1 MKATKTTQEKRKSV
15 FFGAKKAY
23 LSILSVICIL
33 ALCTAIFTGCDSQAG
48 PQGEPGINGVDG
60 VNGQDGKDGAD
71 GINGQ
76 DGKNGIDGINGQD
89 GKDGTDSY
97 IAYDGYF
104 WNGAEKTKFKANATL
119 PENVVENTIGI
130 EGVMSKYFEGFYL
143 DLSSNTIA
151 LMPNYVSNAKL
162 TRYSDAHVLEI
173 SVVSENAGTL
183 YIGTAKVSDVVAARI
198 SATTYTSDTA
208 AYSLNAGLNKIE
220 LDINVAEDE
229 TIVLGG
235 NGSTAKLYVAK
246 GIPTYDE
253 DGNFALIN
261 GEANTDL
268 IANDG
273 MYADTLAVQVKATF
287 VGEAEEL
294 TPNALD
300 FLRTTEVE
308 VATAISQKI
317 SNSNF
322 IYATN
327 FFANSQITEIG
338 IPVKTAKVIGASGE
352 SEAFFTVS
360 VVKHGST
367 PVEFVAEYKVVVPYE
382 TLKDI
387 ATYNSTNA
395 NYVINKWVHVDVTE
409 LNIVLGEGETLA
421 FCGVDDSIVPGYKKD
436 TTSTTF
442 NHAFAYTGASN
453 PNWNIAPSAICF
465 AFDVYGKK
473 TDITLEQQ
481 IEKLEKKN
489 TDTLLKNALKDKN
502 ISILGDSISTYLGW
516 SNNTSYNSTLSA
528 NGTTAYNGTIHGVA
542 NVNQTWWKQ
551 AIDQT
556 GMNLLVDNAKSGAR
570 VAQSLDRAQQL
581 HSDVGDDAGTT
592 PDIIAV
598 WIGINDVRYGATVS
612 EFAEAYR
619 AAIQSI
625 TTQYNAADVY
635 VFTLIPQRDHEKATD
650 EMIQQINAEIVKI
663 AGEFGCTVVDL
674 YNDSGI
680 NIINSGGYM
689 YDYLHPNAKG
699 MDLVTECFLDAL
711 YNNYVTN
718 E

>member
-1 MKATKTTQEKRKSV
+1 M
-15 FFGAKKAY
+15 
-23 LSILSVICIL
+23 LSGCIYE
-33 ALCTAIFTGCDSQAG
+33 SG
-48 PQGEPGINGVDG
+48 PQGEPGVNGIDGTDGKDGLNGKDG
-60 VNGQDGKDGAD
+60 VNGQDG
-71 GINGQ
+71 
-76 DGKNGIDGINGQD
+76 QD
-89 GKDGTDSY
+89 GKDGENGLNGKDGKDGVDGISAY
-97 IAYDGYF
+97 VAYDGYI
-104 WNGAEKTKFKANATL
+104 WNGKEKTEFKANATL

-130 EGVMSKYFEGFYL
+130 EGIMSKYFEGSYI
-143 DLSSNTIA
+143 DLSSNIVA
-151 LMPNYVSNAKL
+151 LMSNYMSNAKL
-162 TRYSDAHVLEI
+162 TRYSEAHVVEI
-173 SVVSENAGTL
+173 SVISENAGTI
-183 YIGTAKVSDVVAARI
+183 YIGTAKVDDVVNARTTG
-198 SATTYTSDTA
+198 ATCASNATS
-208 AYSLNAGLNKIE
+208 YSVDAGLNKIE

-308 VATAISQKI
+308 AATAISQKI

-360 VVKHGST
+360 VVKYGTS

-409 LNIVLGEGETLA
+409 LNIVLGDGETLA
-421 FCGVDDSIVPGYKKD
+421 FCGVDDSIVPGYKRD

-453 PNWNIAPSAICF
+453 PNWNIAPSAIYF

-570 VAQSLDRAQQL
+570 VAESLERAKQL

-612 EFAEAYR
+612 AFAEAYR

-689 YDYLHPNAKG
+689 YDYLHPNTKG

-711 YNNYVTN
+711 YENYVVDA